1 MMNFVKNRLRNM
13 MNDSLLDDCL
23 VILIERDI
31 FLIVKE
37 EDIISYFMTI
47 RQCMSNMN
55 KK

>member
-13 MNDSLLDDCL
+13 MNDGLLDDCL

-37 EDIISYFMTI
+37 EYIISYFMTI
-47 RQCMSNMN
+47 RQCMPNMN